1 MKKKPA
7 YEFDEPLTPEL
18 ASDAEGKDQKLKKLL
33 IFIAPIIL
41 LITAGTYFFFF
52 VIKAPKI
59 ADIVETQQTNTNT
72 KEKATLTPTT
82 YFDMDPITVGLIPSG
97 AKREY
102 LRLTLTIKLSNTQE
116 SNVLMNFMPAVKD
129 SLVTFLR
136 SLRST
141 DFNSSGSTIYLKEE
155 LTKRINKIVA
165 PVVIKEVLF
174 QEITVN

>member
-1 MKKKPA
+1 MKKEPA

-18 ASDAEGKDQKLKKLL
+18 ALDAEGKTQKLKKLL

-72 KEKATLTPTT
+72 KENATLTPTT
-82 YFDMDPITVGLIPSG
+82 YFDMDPITVGLTPSG

-102 LRLTLTIKLSNTQE
+102 LRLTLTIKLNNTQE
-116 SNVLMNFMPAVKD
+116 SNVLMSFMPAVKD